1 MPQVRL
7 DKYLADMG
15 IAGRR
20 ELRAVIRSGRAAIDG
35 VTVTAPEAKLDPE
48 RSRVTLDGRELKY
61 SRFRYYMLYKPC
73 GVVTATEDAR
83 QGTVMELL
91 PQELRR
97 MGLFPVGRL
106 DKDTSGLL
114 LLTNDGE
121 FAHRVI
127 SPKSE
132 VVKLYYA
139 QVEGELTAE
148 DAAAFERGVVLGDG
162 THCLPARLEI
172 LAPNE
177 CRVTVMEGKYHQVRR
192 MLASRGKPV
201 KTLKREAIG
210 ALRLD
215 DGMREGDFRELDQSE
230 IGLVYPES

>member
-48 RSRVTLDGRELKY
+48 HSRVTLDGRELRY

-127 SPKSE
+127 SPRSE

-172 LAPNE
+172 LTPDE

-210 ALRLD
+210 ALRLNE
-215 DGMREGDFRELDQSE
+215 GMCEGDFRELDQSE